1 MRCAKVGLLIDRY
14 VDGRLPP
21 DLTEAVGA
29 HERGC
34 ARCARRVAAAR
45 RLAGFL
51 AAEHP
56 LHAPAGFHER
66 VMDAVYREALKGSP
80 AERLP
85 SAQRATAAGSL
96 PARAR
101 TYRRLG
107 LSFMLSAV
115 VLTVSLV
122 LPQGLYPSLIRPE
135 SVAAGLSRG
144 APSAVKDALD
154 GAGRAVQG
162 TLYKG
167 GISR

>member
-14 VDGRLPP
+14 VDGRLAP
-21 DLTEAVGA
+21 DLMEAVEA
-29 HERGC
+29 HRRGC
-34 ARCARRVAAAR
+34 TRCAERIAAAR
-45 RLAGFL
+45 RAAGML
-51 AAEHP
+51 AALPP
-56 LHAPAGFHER
+56 LRAPAGFHDR

-80 AERLP
+80 AE
-85 SAQRATAAGSL
+85 QAAGSPSRRL
-96 PARAR
+96 R

-107 LSFMLSAV
+107 LSFMLSAA
-115 VLTVSLV
+115 VLAVSLV
-122 LPQGLYPSLIRPE
+122 LPRGLYPSLIRPE

>member
-14 VDGRLPP
+14 VDGQLPP
-21 DLTEAVGA
+21 DLVEAVGA
-29 HERGC
+29 HEQGC
-34 ARCARRVAAAR
+34 ARCAHRVAAAR

-51 AAEHP
+51 ETDHA
-56 LHAPAGFHER
+56 LRAPAGFHER
-66 VMDAVYREALKGSP
+66 VMDAVYRQALKGSP
-80 AERLP
+80 AEP
-85 SAQRATAAGSL
+85 ATAAGSPSSKL
-96 PARAR
+96 R

-122 LPQGLYPSLIRPE
+122 LPRGLYPGLIRPE

-144 APSAVKDALD
+144 APSAVKDALN

>member
-1 MRCAKVGLLIDRY
+1 MRCAKVGLLVDRY
-14 VDGRLPP
+14 VDGQLPP
-21 DLTEAVGA
+21 DLAGAVVA
-29 HERGC
+29 HELGC
-34 ARCARRVAAAR
+34 ARCARRIAAAR

-56 LHAPAGFHER
+56 LRAPAGFHDR

-80 AERLP
+80 AERQP
-85 SAQRATAAGSL
+85 SVEGATAAGSPSSRL
-96 PARAR
+96 R

>member
-1 MRCAKVGLLIDRY
+1 MRCGKVGPLIDRY
-14 VDGRLPP
+14 VDGQLPP
-21 DLTEAVGA
+21 DLAEAVGA
-29 HERGC
+29 HKRGC

-51 AAEHP
+51 GAEHA
-56 LHAPAGFHER
+56 LRAPAGFHER

-80 AERLP
+80 AELP
-85 SAQRATAAGSL
+85 AAEQAAAAGSPSPRL
-96 PARAR
+96 R

-107 LSFMLSAV
+107 LSFLLSAA

-122 LPQGLYPSLIRPE
+122 LPRGLYPSLFRPE

-144 APSAVKDALD
+144 APSAVKEALD

>member
-1 MRCAKVGLLIDRY
+1 MRCAKVGLLVDRY
-14 VDGRLPP
+14 VDRKLPP
-21 DLTEAVGA
+21 DLTEAVAA
-29 HERGC
+29 HEKGC

-51 AAEHP
+51 AAERP
-56 LHAPAGFHER
+56 VRAPAGFHEK

-80 AERLP
+80 AERQP
-85 SAQRATAAGSL
+85 SAERATAAGSPSSRL
-96 PARAR
+96 R

-122 LPQGLYPSLIRPE
+122 LPQGLYPSLFRPE

-162 TLYKG
+162 TLHKG

>member
-1 MRCAKVGLLIDRY
+1 MRCAKVVLLIDRY
-14 VDGRLPP
+14 VDGQLPP
-21 DLTEAVGA
+21 DRTETVGT

-51 AAEHP
+51 GTQHA
-56 LHAPAGFHER
+56 LRAPAGFHER

-80 AERLP
+80 AGQQ
-85 SAQRATAAGSL
+85 SAEPAAAAGSPSSRL
-96 PARAR
+96 R

-122 LPQGLYPSLIRPE
+122 LPRGLYPGMIRPE

-154 GAGRAVQG
+154 GAGRAVQE